1 MPRLRRTPS
10 RMIRWGLI
18 GCGDVAEQKSG
29 PGFQQ
34 AADSALVAV
43 MRRDAG
49 RAKDFA
55 ARHWVP
61 RWYSDARELVEDP
74 EVDAISI
81 ATPPSSHR
89 ELALLACAAGKPALV
104 EKPMALNHTEC
115 VRMVEAFRAAGVP
128 LFVAYYRRV
137 QPRFIQMKQL
147 VESGA
152 IGVPRVALVQLTA
165 PPPRIDSDPLP
176 WRLQPEIS
184 GGGLFADLG
193 CHTLDLLDFIL
204 GPIAEVSGFASNQ
217 GRLYGAED
225 AVAMS
230 FRFQNGAHGQ
240 GAWQFNTAERR
251 DRLEILGSEGSVSVS
266 TFGADPLILR
276 EASGK
281 ETRFDLPM
289 STPVQQPLIQSVVDE
304 LLGRGQCPSTG
315 ESGARTAWVMDQVL
329 KDSSP

>member
-1 MPRLRRTPS
+1 
-10 RMIRWGLI
+10 MIRWGLI

-29 PGFQQ
+29 PGFQR

-43 MRRDAG
+43 MRRDAA

-55 ARHWVP
+55 ARHRVP
-61 RWYSDARELVEDP
+61 RWYSDALELVEDP
-74 EVDAISI
+74 EVNAISI
-81 ATPPSSHR
+81 ATPPSSHL

-104 EKPMALNHTEC
+104 EKPMALNHAAC

-128 LFVAYYRRV
+128 LFVAYYRRA
-137 QPRFIQMKQL
+137 QPRFVRMKQL

-165 PPPRIDSDPLP
+165 PPPQFASDPLP
-176 WRLQPEIS
+176 WRLRPEIS

-217 GRLYGAED
+217 GQLYGAED
-225 AVAMS
+225 ALAMS
-230 FRFQNGAHGQ
+230 FRFESGAHGQ

-266 TFGADPLILR
+266 TFGSDPMVLR
-276 EASGK
+276 VSGGQ
-281 ETRFDLPM
+281 ETHFDLPM

-304 LLGRGQCPSTG
+304 LLGRGKCPSTG
-315 ESGARTAWVMDQVL
+315 ESGARTAW
-329 KDSSP
+329 